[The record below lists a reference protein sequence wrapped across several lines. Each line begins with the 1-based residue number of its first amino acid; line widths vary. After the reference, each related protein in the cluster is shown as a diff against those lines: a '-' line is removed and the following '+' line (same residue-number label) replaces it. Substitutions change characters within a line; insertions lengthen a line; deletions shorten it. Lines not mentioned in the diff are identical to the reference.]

1 MKEERFWLDTPQRI
15 FLEKV
20 IQKISKGKFK
30 VYGHST
36 IAGLNDILDNG
47 YYTSLNKGWLNAIRE
62 DYLEVF
68 CRGEVKGSITWD
80 DELTWAM

>member
-1 MKEERFWLDTPQRI
+1 MNEIKFWLTPQQMI

-20 IQKISKGKFK
+20 VQKTAKGKFK

-36 IAGLNDILDNG
+36 IAGLNDILDKG
-47 YYTSLNKGWLNAIRE
+47 YYTDKNKGWLNSVRE

-68 CRGEVKGSITWD
+68 CR
-80 DELTWAM
+80 

>member
-1 MKEERFWLDTPQRI
+1 MKEEKYWLDTPQRI

-20 IQKISKGKFK
+20 ISKIAKGKFN
-30 VYGHST
+30 VYGTST

-47 YYTSLNKGWLNAIRE
+47 YYTVGNQGWLNSIRR

-68 CRGEVKGSITWD
+68 CR
-80 DELTWAM
+80 